1 MISTVSPFFIASI
14 TSSSLSLSSLN
25 CRFRM
30 SPTYLGE
37 RNIRKRRLTS
47 SNFRLN
53 LITVPDSVTILQNHG
68 IQPSAQRV
76 AVADYVLQTVEHPS
90 ADLVWNRVKARVPY
104 ISRATVYNTLN
115 LFVEKGL
122 LRALTLAEDSVVFD
136 PNVERHHHLV
146 DEESGTI
153 HDIPWDKV
161 QVCNIEALKGFEVHD
176 YQVVMHGVRK
186 GGRRKA

>member
-1 MISTVSPFFIASI
+1 VYLGPSLDE
-14 TSSSLSLSSLN
+14 TSLTPS
-25 CRFRM
+25 RFRH
-30 SPTYLGE
+30 S
-37 RNIRKRRLTS
+37 
-47 SNFRLN
+47 
-53 LITVPDSVTILQNHG
+53 LIIVRDSVTILQQHG

-76 AVADYVLQTVEHPS
+76 AIADYVLKTVEHPS
-90 ADLVWNRVKARVPY
+90 ADLVWNRVKASVPY

-153 HDIPWDKV
+153 HDIPWEKV
-161 QVCNIEALKGFEVHD
+161 QVCNIESLKGFEIHD
-176 YQVVMHGVRK
+176 YQVVMRGVRK
-186 GGRRKA
+186 GARSKA